1 MKLLDFGSLNI
12 DHTYQLPHLVR
23 PGETLASDSY
33 HKSEGGK
40 GFNQAV
46 ALAKAGQE
54 VYLAGAI
61 GQDGLF
67 LRDYLQELGVHT
79 EHLCVLDAPT
89 GHAMIQLDAE
99 GQNCI
104 ILFGGTNGMIT
115 EAMIDEVLADFG
127 AGDYLL
133 LQNEISHVDSIICA
147 AHAKGMHIILN
158 PSPMSPELLTWPLEL
173 VEWFILNEIEG
184 ADITG
189 KTQPEEML
197 DELLR
202 RYPAC
207 HVVLTLGERL
217 VPSMP
222 MRPQRMDSEHCV
234 GAYGGYHGGGR
245 HLHGLLYPC
254 AAARRGYPASA
265 ENGGLCIGN
274 HGQPPRRRPEH
285 SCGGGG
291 SSGDE
296 GGAVRVKKLC
306 ALLLTLL
313 LLLALPR
320 PSRSLSRH
328 RRGFTI
334 TVLRALWR
342 TA

>member
-133 LQNEISHVDSIICA
+133 LQNEISHVDSILRA

-189 KTQPEEML
+189 KTLPEEML

-207 HVVLTLGERL
+207 HVVLTLGERGS
-217 VPSMP
+217 VYADAA
-222 MRPQRMDSEHCV
+222 QRIAQSIVTAHTVDTTAA
-234 GAYGGYHGGGR
+234 GDTFTGYFIHA
-245 HLHGLLYPC
+245 LLQGEAIQQALKT
-254 AAARRGYPASA
+254 AACASA
-265 ENGGLCIGN
+265 
-274 HGQPPRRRPEH
+274 
-285 SCGGGG
+285 
-291 SSGDE
+291 
-296 GGAVRVKKLC
+296 
-306 ALLLTLL
+306 
-313 LLLALPR
+313 
-320 PSRSLSRH
+320 
-328 RRGFTI
+328 I
-334 TVLRALWR
+334 TVSRPGAGR
-342 TA
+342 SIPAAEEVQAAMKEAQ

>member
-67 LRDYLQELGVHT
+67 LRNYLQELGVHT

-89 GHAMIQLDAE
+89 GHAMIQLDTK

-207 HVVLTLGERL
+207 HVVLTLGERGS
-217 VPSMP
+217 VYADAT
-222 MRPQRMDSEHCV
+222 QRMDQSIVSAHTV
-234 GAYGGYHGGGR
+234 DTTAAGDTFTGYFIHA
-245 HLHGLLYPC
+245 LLQGEAIQQALKT
-254 AAARRGYPASA
+254 AACASA
-265 ENGGLCIGN
+265 
-274 HGQPPRRRPEH
+274 
-285 SCGGGG
+285 
-291 SSGDE
+291 
-296 GGAVRVKKLC
+296 
-306 ALLLTLL
+306 
-313 LLLALPR
+313 
-320 PSRSLSRH
+320 
-328 RRGFTI
+328 I
-334 TVLRALWR
+334 TVSRPGAGR
-342 TA
+342 SIPAAEEVQAAMKEAQ

>member
-1 MKLLDFGSLNI
+1 MKLLDFGSLTI
-12 DHTYQLPHLVR
+12 AHTYQLPPLVR

-89 GHAMIQLDAE
+89 GHAMIQLDTE

-207 HVVLTLGERL
+207 HVVLTLGERGS
-217 VPSMP
+217 VYADAT
-222 MRPQRMDSEHCV
+222 QRMDQSIVTAHTV
-234 GAYGGYHGGGR
+234 DTTAAGDTFTGYFIHA
-245 HLHGLLYPC
+245 LLQGEAIQQALKT
-254 AAARRGYPASA
+254 AACASA
-265 ENGGLCIGN
+265 
-274 HGQPPRRRPEH
+274 
-285 SCGGGG
+285 
-291 SSGDE
+291 
-296 GGAVRVKKLC
+296 
-306 ALLLTLL
+306 
-313 LLLALPR
+313 
-320 PSRSLSRH
+320 
-328 RRGFTI
+328 I
-334 TVLRALWR
+334 TVSRPGAGR
-342 TA
+342 SIPAAEEVQAAMKEARYG

>member
-89 GHAMIQLDAE
+89 GHAMIQLDTE

-127 AGDYLL
+127 TGDYLL

-207 HVVLTLGERL
+207 HVVLTLGERGS
-217 VPSMP
+217 VYADAT
-222 MRPQRMDSEHCV
+222 QRMDQGIVTAHTV
-234 GAYGGYHGGGR
+234 DTTAAGDTFTGYFIHA
-245 HLHGLLYPC
+245 LLQGEAIQQALKT
-254 AAARRGYPASA
+254 AACASA
-265 ENGGLCIGN
+265 
-274 HGQPPRRRPEH
+274 
-285 SCGGGG
+285 
-291 SSGDE
+291 
-296 GGAVRVKKLC
+296 
-306 ALLLTLL
+306 
-313 LLLALPR
+313 
-320 PSRSLSRH
+320 
-328 RRGFTI
+328 I
-334 TVLRALWR
+334 TVSRPGAGR
-342 TA
+342 SIPAAEEVQAAMKEAQ

>member
-89 GHAMIQLDAE
+89 GHAMIQLDTE

-207 HVVLTLGERL
+207 HVVLTLGERGS
-217 VPSMP
+217 VYADAT
-222 MRPQRMDSEHCV
+222 QRMDQSIVPTHTV
-234 GAYGGYHGGGR
+234 DTTAAGDTFTGYFIHA
-245 HLHGLLYPC
+245 LLQGEAIQQALKT
-254 AAARRGYPASA
+254 AACASA
-265 ENGGLCIGN
+265 
-274 HGQPPRRRPEH
+274 
-285 SCGGGG
+285 
-291 SSGDE
+291 
-296 GGAVRVKKLC
+296 
-306 ALLLTLL
+306 
-313 LLLALPR
+313 
-320 PSRSLSRH
+320 
-328 RRGFTI
+328 I
-334 TVLRALWR
+334 TVSRPGAGR
-342 TA
+342 SIPAAEEVQAAMKEAQ

>member
-89 GHAMIQLDAE
+89 GHAMIQLDTE

-115 EAMIDEVLADFG
+115 EAMIDEVLTDFG

-207 HVVLTLGERL
+207 HVVLTLGERGS
-217 VPSMP
+217 VYADAT
-222 MRPQRMDSEHCV
+222 QRMDQSIVTAHTV
-234 GAYGGYHGGGR
+234 DTTAAGDTFTGYFIHA
-245 HLHGLLYPC
+245 LLQGEAIQQALKT
-254 AAARRGYPASA
+254 AACASA
-265 ENGGLCIGN
+265 
-274 HGQPPRRRPEH
+274 
-285 SCGGGG
+285 
-291 SSGDE
+291 
-296 GGAVRVKKLC
+296 
-306 ALLLTLL
+306 
-313 LLLALPR
+313 
-320 PSRSLSRH
+320 
-328 RRGFTI
+328 I
-334 TVLRALWR
+334 TVSRPGAGR
-342 TA
+342 SIPAAEEVQAAMKEAQ

>member
-33 HKSEGGK
+33 HRSEGGK

-89 GHAMIQLDAE
+89 GHAMIQLDTE

-115 EAMIDEVLADFG
+115 EAMIGEVLADFG

-207 HVVLTLGERL
+207 HVVLTLGERGS
-217 VPSMP
+217 VYADAT
-222 MRPQRMDSEHCV
+222 QRMDQSIVSAHTV
-234 GAYGGYHGGGR
+234 DTTAAGDTFTGYFIHA
-245 HLHGLLYPC
+245 LLQGEAIQQALKT
-254 AAARRGYPASA
+254 AACASA
-265 ENGGLCIGN
+265 
-274 HGQPPRRRPEH
+274 
-285 SCGGGG
+285 
-291 SSGDE
+291 
-296 GGAVRVKKLC
+296 
-306 ALLLTLL
+306 
-313 LLLALPR
+313 
-320 PSRSLSRH
+320 
-328 RRGFTI
+328 I
-334 TVLRALWR
+334 TVSRPGAGR
-342 TA
+342 SIPAAEEVQAAMKEAQ

>member
-89 GHAMIQLDAE
+89 GHAMIQLDTE

-197 DELLR
+197 GELLR

-207 HVVLTLGERL
+207 HVVLTLGERGS
-217 VPSMP
+217 VYADAT
-222 MRPQRMDSEHCV
+222 QRMDQSIVSAHTV
-234 GAYGGYHGGGR
+234 DTTAAGDTFTGYFIHA
-245 HLHGLLYPC
+245 LLQGEAIQQALKT
-254 AAARRGYPASA
+254 AACASA
-265 ENGGLCIGN
+265 
-274 HGQPPRRRPEH
+274 
-285 SCGGGG
+285 
-291 SSGDE
+291 
-296 GGAVRVKKLC
+296 
-306 ALLLTLL
+306 
-313 LLLALPR
+313 
-320 PSRSLSRH
+320 
-328 RRGFTI
+328 I
-334 TVLRALWR
+334 TVSRPGAGR
-342 TA
+342 SIPAAEEVQAAMKEAQ

>member
-79 EHLCVLDAPT
+79 EHLRVLDAPT
-89 GHAMIQLDAE
+89 GHAMIQLDTE

-207 HVVLTLGERL
+207 HVVLTLGERGSVYADATQRIDQGI
-217 VPSMP
+217 VPAHTV
-222 MRPQRMDSEHCV
+222 DTTAA
-234 GAYGGYHGGGR
+234 GDTFTGYFIHA
-245 HLHGLLYPC
+245 LLQGE
-254 AAARRGYPASA
+254 AIQQALKTAASA
-265 ENGGLCIGN
+265 
-274 HGQPPRRRPEH
+274 
-285 SCGGGG
+285 S
-291 SSGDE
+291 
-296 GGAVRVKKLC
+296 A
-306 ALLLTLL
+306 
-313 LLLALPR
+313 
-320 PSRSLSRH
+320 
-328 RRGFTI
+328 I
-334 TVLRALWR
+334 TVSRPGAGR
-342 TA
+342 SIPAAEEVQAAMKEAQ

>member
-89 GHAMIQLDAE
+89 GHAMIQLDTE

-115 EAMIDEVLADFG
+115 ETMIDEVLADFG

-207 HVVLTLGERL
+207 HVVLTLGERGS
-217 VPSMP
+217 VYADAT
-222 MRPQRMDSEHCV
+222 QRMDQSIVPAHTV
-234 GAYGGYHGGGR
+234 DTTAAGDTFTGYFIHA
-245 HLHGLLYPC
+245 LLQGEAIQQALKT
-254 AAARRGYPASA
+254 AACASA
-265 ENGGLCIGN
+265 
-274 HGQPPRRRPEH
+274 
-285 SCGGGG
+285 
-291 SSGDE
+291 
-296 GGAVRVKKLC
+296 
-306 ALLLTLL
+306 
-313 LLLALPR
+313 
-320 PSRSLSRH
+320 
-328 RRGFTI
+328 I
-334 TVLRALWR
+334 TVSRPGAGR
-342 TA
+342 SIPAAEEVQAAMKEAQ

>member
-89 GHAMIQLDAE
+89 GHAMIQLDTE

-207 HVVLTLGERL
+207 HVVLTLGERGS
-217 VPSMP
+217 VYADAT
-222 MRPQRMDSEHCV
+222 QRIDQSIVTAHTV
-234 GAYGGYHGGGR
+234 DTTAAGDTFTGYF
-245 HLHGLLYPC
+245 LHALLQGEAIQQALKT
-254 AAARRGYPASA
+254 AACASA
-265 ENGGLCIGN
+265 
-274 HGQPPRRRPEH
+274 
-285 SCGGGG
+285 
-291 SSGDE
+291 
-296 GGAVRVKKLC
+296 
-306 ALLLTLL
+306 
-313 LLLALPR
+313 
-320 PSRSLSRH
+320 
-328 RRGFTI
+328 I
-334 TVLRALWR
+334 TVSRPGAGR
-342 TA
+342 SIPAAEEVQAAMQEAQ

>member
-89 GHAMIQLDAE
+89 GHAMIQLDTE

-207 HVVLTLGERL
+207 HVVLTLGERGS
-217 VPSMP
+217 VYADAT
-222 MRPQRMDSEHCV
+222 QRMDQSIVSAHTV
-234 GAYGGYHGGGR
+234 DTTAAGDTFTGYFIHA
-245 HLHGLLYPC
+245 LLQGEAIQQALKT
-254 AAARRGYPASA
+254 AACASA
-265 ENGGLCIGN
+265 
-274 HGQPPRRRPEH
+274 
-285 SCGGGG
+285 
-291 SSGDE
+291 
-296 GGAVRVKKLC
+296 
-306 ALLLTLL
+306 
-313 LLLALPR
+313 
-320 PSRSLSRH
+320 
-328 RRGFTI
+328 I
-334 TVLRALWR
+334 TVSRPGAGR
-342 TA
+342 SIPAAEEVQAAMKEAR

>member
-79 EHLCVLDAPT
+79 EHLCELDAPT
-89 GHAMIQLDAE
+89 GHAMIQLDTE

-147 AHAKGMHIILN
+147 AHAKEMHIILN

-207 HVVLTLGERL
+207 HVVLTLGERGS
-217 VPSMP
+217 VYADAT
-222 MRPQRMDSEHCV
+222 QRMDQSIVTAHTV
-234 GAYGGYHGGGR
+234 DTTAAGDTFTGYFIHA
-245 HLHGLLYPC
+245 LLQGEAIQQALKT
-254 AAARRGYPASA
+254 AACASA
-265 ENGGLCIGN
+265 
-274 HGQPPRRRPEH
+274 
-285 SCGGGG
+285 
-291 SSGDE
+291 
-296 GGAVRVKKLC
+296 
-306 ALLLTLL
+306 
-313 LLLALPR
+313 
-320 PSRSLSRH
+320 
-328 RRGFTI
+328 I
-334 TVLRALWR
+334 TVSRPGAGR
-342 TA
+342 SIPAAEEVQAAMKEAQ

>member
-89 GHAMIQLDAE
+89 GHAMIQLDTE

-133 LQNEISHVDSIICA
+133 LQNEISHVDSIIRA

-207 HVVLTLGERL
+207 HVVLTLGERG
-217 VPSMP
+217 SIYADAA
-222 MRPQRMDSEHCV
+222 QRIDQSIVTAHTV
-234 GAYGGYHGGGR
+234 DTTAAGDTFTGYFIHA
-245 HLHGLLYPC
+245 LLQGEAIQQALKT
-254 AAARRGYPASA
+254 AACASA
-265 ENGGLCIGN
+265 
-274 HGQPPRRRPEH
+274 
-285 SCGGGG
+285 
-291 SSGDE
+291 
-296 GGAVRVKKLC
+296 
-306 ALLLTLL
+306 
-313 LLLALPR
+313 
-320 PSRSLSRH
+320 
-328 RRGFTI
+328 I
-334 TVLRALWR
+334 TVSRPGAGR
-342 TA
+342 SIPAAEEVQAAMKEAQ

>member
-89 GHAMIQLDAE
+89 GHAMIQLDTE

-207 HVVLTLGERL
+207 HVVLTLGERGS
-217 VPSMP
+217 VYADAT
-222 MRPQRMDSEHCV
+222 QRMDQGIVPAHTV
-234 GAYGGYHGGGR
+234 DTTAAGDTFTGYFIHA
-245 HLHGLLYPC
+245 LLQGEAIQQALKT
-254 AAARRGYPASA
+254 AACASA
-265 ENGGLCIGN
+265 
-274 HGQPPRRRPEH
+274 
-285 SCGGGG
+285 
-291 SSGDE
+291 
-296 GGAVRVKKLC
+296 
-306 ALLLTLL
+306 
-313 LLLALPR
+313 
-320 PSRSLSRH
+320 
-328 RRGFTI
+328 I
-334 TVLRALWR
+334 TVSRPGAGR
-342 TA
+342 SIPAAEEVQAAMKEAQ

>member
-79 EHLCVLDAPT
+79 EHLRVLDAPT
-89 GHAMIQLDAE
+89 GHAMIQLDTE

-104 ILFGGTNGMIT
+104 ILFGGTNGMIM

-207 HVVLTLGERL
+207 HVVLTLGERGSVYADATQRIDQSI
-217 VPSMP
+217 VPAHTV
-222 MRPQRMDSEHCV
+222 DTTAA
-234 GAYGGYHGGGR
+234 GDTFTGYF
-245 HLHGLLYPC
+245 LHALLQGEAIQQALKT
-254 AAARRGYPASA
+254 AACASA
-265 ENGGLCIGN
+265 
-274 HGQPPRRRPEH
+274 
-285 SCGGGG
+285 
-291 SSGDE
+291 
-296 GGAVRVKKLC
+296 
-306 ALLLTLL
+306 
-313 LLLALPR
+313 
-320 PSRSLSRH
+320 
-328 RRGFTI
+328 I
-334 TVLRALWR
+334 TVSRPGAGR
-342 TA
+342 SIPAAEEVQAAMKEAQ

>member
-89 GHAMIQLDAE
+89 GHAMIQLDTE

-127 AGDYLL
+127 TGDYLL

-207 HVVLTLGERL
+207 HVVLTLGERGS
-217 VPSMP
+217 VYADAT
-222 MRPQRMDSEHCV
+222 QRMDQNIVSAHTV
-234 GAYGGYHGGGR
+234 DTTAAGDTFTGYFIHA
-245 HLHGLLYPC
+245 LLQGEAIQQALKT
-254 AAARRGYPASA
+254 AACASA
-265 ENGGLCIGN
+265 
-274 HGQPPRRRPEH
+274 
-285 SCGGGG
+285 
-291 SSGDE
+291 
-296 GGAVRVKKLC
+296 
-306 ALLLTLL
+306 
-313 LLLALPR
+313 
-320 PSRSLSRH
+320 
-328 RRGFTI
+328 I
-334 TVLRALWR
+334 TVSRPGAGR
-342 TA
+342 SIPAAEEVQAAMKEAQ

>member
-89 GHAMIQLDAE
+89 GHAMIQLDTE

-207 HVVLTLGERL
+207 HVVLTLGERGS
-217 VPSMP
+217 VYADAT
-222 MRPQRMDSEHCV
+222 QRMDQSIVPAHTV
-234 GAYGGYHGGGR
+234 DTTAAGDTFTGYFIHA
-245 HLHGLLYPC
+245 LLQGEAIQQALKT
-254 AAARRGYPASA
+254 AACASA
-265 ENGGLCIGN
+265 
-274 HGQPPRRRPEH
+274 
-285 SCGGGG
+285 
-291 SSGDE
+291 
-296 GGAVRVKKLC
+296 
-306 ALLLTLL
+306 
-313 LLLALPR
+313 
-320 PSRSLSRH
+320 
-328 RRGFTI
+328 I
-334 TVLRALWR
+334 TVSRPGAGR
-342 TA
+342 SIPAAEEVQAAMKEAR

>member
-89 GHAMIQLDAE
+89 GHAMIQLDTE

-133 LQNEISHVDSIICA
+133 LQNEISHVDSILRA

-207 HVVLTLGERL
+207 HVVLTLGERGS
-217 VPSMP
+217 VYADAA
-222 MRPQRMDSEHCV
+222 QRIAQSIVTAHTVDTTAA
-234 GAYGGYHGGGR
+234 GDTFTGYFIHA
-245 HLHGLLYPC
+245 LLQGEAIQQALKT
-254 AAARRGYPASA
+254 AACASA
-265 ENGGLCIGN
+265 
-274 HGQPPRRRPEH
+274 
-285 SCGGGG
+285 
-291 SSGDE
+291 
-296 GGAVRVKKLC
+296 
-306 ALLLTLL
+306 
-313 LLLALPR
+313 
-320 PSRSLSRH
+320 
-328 RRGFTI
+328 I
-334 TVLRALWR
+334 TVSRPGAGR
-342 TA
+342 SIPAAEEVQAAMKEAQ

>member
-89 GHAMIQLDAE
+89 GHAMIQLDTE

-133 LQNEISHVDSIICA
+133 LQNEISHVDSILRA

-207 HVVLTLGERL
+207 HVVLTLGERG
-217 VPSMP
+217 SIYADAA
-222 MRPQRMDSEHCV
+222 QRIDQSIVTAHTV
-234 GAYGGYHGGGR
+234 DTTAAGDTFTGYFIHA
-245 HLHGLLYPC
+245 LLQGEAIQQALKT
-254 AAARRGYPASA
+254 AACASA
-265 ENGGLCIGN
+265 
-274 HGQPPRRRPEH
+274 
-285 SCGGGG
+285 
-291 SSGDE
+291 
-296 GGAVRVKKLC
+296 
-306 ALLLTLL
+306 
-313 LLLALPR
+313 
-320 PSRSLSRH
+320 
-328 RRGFTI
+328 I
-334 TVLRALWR
+334 TVSRPGAGR
-342 TA
+342 SIPAAEEVQAAMKEAQ

>member
-79 EHLCVLDAPT
+79 EHLRVLDAPT
-89 GHAMIQLDAE
+89 GHAMIQLDTE

-207 HVVLTLGERL
+207 HVVLTLGERGS
-217 VPSMP
+217 VYADAT
-222 MRPQRMDSEHCV
+222 QRIAQSIVRAHTVDTTAA
-234 GAYGGYHGGGR
+234 GDTFTGYFIHA
-245 HLHGLLYPC
+245 LLQGKAIQQALKT
-254 AAARRGYPASA
+254 AACASA
-265 ENGGLCIGN
+265 
-274 HGQPPRRRPEH
+274 
-285 SCGGGG
+285 
-291 SSGDE
+291 
-296 GGAVRVKKLC
+296 
-306 ALLLTLL
+306 
-313 LLLALPR
+313 
-320 PSRSLSRH
+320 
-328 RRGFTI
+328 I
-334 TVLRALWR
+334 TVSRPGAGR
-342 TA
+342 SIPAAEEVQAAMKEVQ

>member
-79 EHLCVLDAPT
+79 EHLRVLDAPT
-89 GHAMIQLDAE
+89 GHAMIQLDTE

-207 HVVLTLGERL
+207 HVVLTLGERGS
-217 VPSMP
+217 VYADAT
-222 MRPQRMDSEHCV
+222 QRIAQRIVTAHTVDTTAA
-234 GAYGGYHGGGR
+234 GDTFTGYFIHA
-245 HLHGLLYPC
+245 LLQGEAIQQALKT
-254 AAARRGYPASA
+254 AACASA
-265 ENGGLCIGN
+265 
-274 HGQPPRRRPEH
+274 
-285 SCGGGG
+285 
-291 SSGDE
+291 
-296 GGAVRVKKLC
+296 
-306 ALLLTLL
+306 
-313 LLLALPR
+313 
-320 PSRSLSRH
+320 
-328 RRGFTI
+328 I
-334 TVLRALWR
+334 TVSRPGAGR
-342 TA
+342 SIPAAEEVQAAMKEAQ

>member
-89 GHAMIQLDAE
+89 GHAMIQLDKE

-207 HVVLTLGERL
+207 HVVLTLGERGS
-217 VPSMP
+217 VYADAA
-222 MRPQRMDSEHCV
+222 QRIDQSIVTAHTV
-234 GAYGGYHGGGR
+234 DTTAAGDTFTGYFIHA
-245 HLHGLLYPC
+245 LLQGEAIQQALKT
-254 AAARRGYPASA
+254 AACASA
-265 ENGGLCIGN
+265 
-274 HGQPPRRRPEH
+274 
-285 SCGGGG
+285 
-291 SSGDE
+291 
-296 GGAVRVKKLC
+296 
-306 ALLLTLL
+306 
-313 LLLALPR
+313 
-320 PSRSLSRH
+320 
-328 RRGFTI
+328 I
-334 TVLRALWR
+334 TVSRPGAGR
-342 TA
+342 SIPAAEEVQAAMKEAQ

>member
-89 GHAMIQLDAE
+89 GHAMIQLDTE

-133 LQNEISHVDSIICA
+133 LQNEISHVDSILRA

-189 KTQPEEML
+189 KTEPEEML

-207 HVVLTLGERL
+207 HVVLTLGERG
-217 VPSMP
+217 SIYADAA
-222 MRPQRMDSEHCV
+222 QRIDQSIVTAHTV
-234 GAYGGYHGGGR
+234 DTTAAGDTFTGYFIHA
-245 HLHGLLYPC
+245 LLQGEAIQQALKT
-254 AAARRGYPASA
+254 AACASA
-265 ENGGLCIGN
+265 
-274 HGQPPRRRPEH
+274 
-285 SCGGGG
+285 
-291 SSGDE
+291 
-296 GGAVRVKKLC
+296 
-306 ALLLTLL
+306 
-313 LLLALPR
+313 
-320 PSRSLSRH
+320 
-328 RRGFTI
+328 I
-334 TVLRALWR
+334 TVSRPGAGR
-342 TA
+342 SIPAAEEVQAAMKEAQ

>member
-89 GHAMIQLDAE
+89 GHAMIQLDTE

-133 LQNEISHVDSIICA
+133 LQNEISHVDSMICA
-147 AHAKGMHIILN
+147 SHANGMHIIQN
-158 PSPMSPELLTWPLEL
+158 PSPMSPELMTWPLEL

-207 HVVLTLGERL
+207 HVVLTLGERGS
-217 VPSMP
+217 VYADAT
-222 MRPQRMDSEHCV
+222 QRMDQSIVPAHTV
-234 GAYGGYHGGGR
+234 DTTAAGDTFTGYFIHA
-245 HLHGLLYPC
+245 LLQGEAIQQALKT
-254 AAARRGYPASA
+254 AACASA
-265 ENGGLCIGN
+265 
-274 HGQPPRRRPEH
+274 
-285 SCGGGG
+285 
-291 SSGDE
+291 
-296 GGAVRVKKLC
+296 
-306 ALLLTLL
+306 
-313 LLLALPR
+313 
-320 PSRSLSRH
+320 
-328 RRGFTI
+328 I
-334 TVLRALWR
+334 TVSRPGAGR
-342 TA
+342 SIPAAEEVQAAMREAQ

>member
-12 DHTYQLPHLVR
+12 DHTYQLSHLVR

-89 GHAMIQLDAE
+89 GHAMIQLDTE

-104 ILFGGTNGMIT
+104 ILFGGTNCMIT

-207 HVVLTLGERL
+207 HVVLTLGERGSVYADATQRIAQSI
-217 VPSMP
+217 VPAHTV
-222 MRPQRMDSEHCV
+222 DTTAA
-234 GAYGGYHGGGR
+234 GDTFTGYFIHA
-245 HLHGLLYPC
+245 LLQGEAIQQALKT
-254 AAARRGYPASA
+254 AACASA
-265 ENGGLCIGN
+265 
-274 HGQPPRRRPEH
+274 
-285 SCGGGG
+285 
-291 SSGDE
+291 
-296 GGAVRVKKLC
+296 
-306 ALLLTLL
+306 
-313 LLLALPR
+313 
-320 PSRSLSRH
+320 
-328 RRGFTI
+328 I
-334 TVLRALWR
+334 TVSRPGAGR
-342 TA
+342 SIPAAEEVQAAMKEAQ

>member
-67 LRDYLQELGVHT
+67 LRDYLQERGVHT
-79 EHLCVLDAPT
+79 EHLCVLNAPT
-89 GHAMIQLDAE
+89 GHAMIQLDTE

-207 HVVLTLGERL
+207 HVVLTLGERGSVYADATQRIDQGI
-217 VPSMP
+217 VPAHTV
-222 MRPQRMDSEHCV
+222 DTTAA
-234 GAYGGYHGGGR
+234 GDTFTGYFIHA
-245 HLHGLLYPC
+245 LLQGEAIQQALKT
-254 AAARRGYPASA
+254 AACASA
-265 ENGGLCIGN
+265 
-274 HGQPPRRRPEH
+274 
-285 SCGGGG
+285 
-291 SSGDE
+291 
-296 GGAVRVKKLC
+296 
-306 ALLLTLL
+306 
-313 LLLALPR
+313 
-320 PSRSLSRH
+320 
-328 RRGFTI
+328 I
-334 TVLRALWR
+334 TVSRPGAGR
-342 TA
+342 SIPAAEEVQAAMKEAQ

>member
-89 GHAMIQLDAE
+89 GHAMIQLDTE

-133 LQNEISHVDSIICA
+133 LQNEISHVDSILRA

-189 KTQPEEML
+189 KTLPEEML

-207 HVVLTLGERL
+207 HVVLTLGERGS
-217 VPSMP
+217 VYADAA
-222 MRPQRMDSEHCV
+222 QRIAQSIVTAHTVDTTAA
-234 GAYGGYHGGGR
+234 GDTFTGYFIHA
-245 HLHGLLYPC
+245 LLQGEAIQQALKT
-254 AAARRGYPASA
+254 AACASA
-265 ENGGLCIGN
+265 
-274 HGQPPRRRPEH
+274 
-285 SCGGGG
+285 
-291 SSGDE
+291 
-296 GGAVRVKKLC
+296 
-306 ALLLTLL
+306 
-313 LLLALPR
+313 
-320 PSRSLSRH
+320 
-328 RRGFTI
+328 I
-334 TVLRALWR
+334 TVSRPGAGR
-342 TA
+342 SIPAAEEVQAAMKEAQ

>member
-89 GHAMIQLDAE
+89 GHAMIQLDTE

-158 PSPMSPELLTWPLEL
+158 SSPMSPELLTWPLEL

-207 HVVLTLGERL
+207 HVVLTLGERGS
-217 VPSMP
+217 VYADAT
-222 MRPQRMDSEHCV
+222 QRIDQSIVTAHTV
-234 GAYGGYHGGGR
+234 DTTAAGDTFTGYFIHA
-245 HLHGLLYPC
+245 LLQGEAIQQALKT
-254 AAARRGYPASA
+254 AACASA
-265 ENGGLCIGN
+265 
-274 HGQPPRRRPEH
+274 
-285 SCGGGG
+285 
-291 SSGDE
+291 
-296 GGAVRVKKLC
+296 
-306 ALLLTLL
+306 
-313 LLLALPR
+313 
-320 PSRSLSRH
+320 
-328 RRGFTI
+328 I
-334 TVLRALWR
+334 TVSRPGAGR
-342 TA
+342 SIPAAEEVQAAMKEAQ